1 MSVSGARRVGSSEIF
16 RGIPRMRT
24 MIQMG
29 LSWDCWTG
37 TEPWRPRMGL
47 GRKFSARL
55 SQPREVKI
63 SSSGK
68 RIFESYSARVISS
81 VRGASRLRI
90 RSAGMDLALA

>member
-1 MSVSGARRVGSSEIF
+1 
-16 RGIPRMRT
+16 
-24 MIQMG
+24 
-29 LSWDCWTG
+29 
-37 TEPWRPRMGL
+37 MGL

-55 SQPREVKI
+55 SQPREMKT

>member
-1 MSVSGARRVGSSEIF
+1 
-16 RGIPRMRT
+16 
-24 MIQMG
+24 
-29 LSWDCWTG
+29 
-37 TEPWRPRMGL
+37 MGL
-47 GRKFSARL
+47 GRKFSVRL

-81 VRGASRLRI
+81 VRGVSRLRI